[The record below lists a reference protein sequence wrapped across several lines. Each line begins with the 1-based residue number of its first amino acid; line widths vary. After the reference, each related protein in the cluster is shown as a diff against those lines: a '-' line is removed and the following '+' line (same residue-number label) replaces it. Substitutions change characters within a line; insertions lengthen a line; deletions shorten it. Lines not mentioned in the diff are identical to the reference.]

1 MLPPAAEAADGGQQA
16 AGNTRTNGHGL
27 RGMHERATGCGGT
40 VTAGSR
46 PDGGFTVRAYI
57 PCPAVPAAVNAG

>member
-1 MLPPAAEAADGGQQA
+1 VDGDQRAAREATE
-16 AGNTRTNGHGL
+16 NTLTGGHGL
-27 RGMHERATGCGGT
+27 RGMHERASGCGGT

-57 PCPAVPAAVNAG
+57 PLPAVPAVTNSG